1 MFSLF
6 SWVFSTFCFLQS
18 LVSRRISG
26 TFSHTAQFIILVSSK
41 ASFFGIS
48 FDFLLC
54 MLSSHLSVSCFYSLP
69 FPLPSIIAFSSDQLL
84 RSSSHCYQSLTVGWL
99 HLGKI
104 SPNFVVLFYFLTT
117 LSFHV
122 LVCCLLNLFLLIK
135 YQKLSSSRNVAYVLV
150 WHLEPLQGLIKF
162 AKRKLYL

>member
-1 MFSLF
+1 MLSLF
-6 SWVFSTFCFLQS
+6 PCVFSRFCFLQS
-18 LVSRRISG
+18 LVSHGIPG

-41 ASFFGIS
+41 ASFFDIS

-54 MLSSHLSVSCFYSLP
+54 MLSSHLFVSQFYFLP
-69 FPLPSIIAFSSDQLL
+69 FPLPSIIAFSSNQLL
-84 RSSSHCYQSLTVGWL
+84 RSSLCYQSLTVGCTL
-99 HLGKI
+99 EEFHLDFI
-104 SPNFVVLFYFLTT
+104 ALFYFLTT

-135 YQKLSSSRNVAYVLV
+135 YQKLSSGRNVTYVLV